1 MSDGRSTSRVKNKAP
16 APVQITAEQLLREA
30 QERQEAPLQAPRQ
43 RVEDYEELHEFRG
56 RKRKEFEEVIRR
68 TRSNISA
75 WTKYAY
81 WEASQGEFARSRS
94 VYERALDVD
103 ATDVKLWLSYTE
115 MELKA
120 RNVQH
125 ARNLFDRAVTL
136 LPRINQ
142 IWYKYVYLEELL
154 GNVAGARQVF
164 ERWMAW
170 EPDEKAWSAYIKM
183 ELRYHEYARASAI
196 YERLV
201 ACHPEPKIWIKWAKY
216 EEETRSNITR
226 SREVFQM
233 SLEYFGA
240 GEGGV
245 EEEEQLEKAQSL
257 YNAFAKLE
265 IRQKEYERARVIYK
279 YALDRLP
286 RSKSGPLYASYTQF
300 EKQFG
305 DREGIE
311 STVLGKRRIEYEDE
325 LSHTPLNY
333 DVWIDYCRLEEDAF
347 RSESTSVQDGGA
359 DRVRDVYER
368 AVAQRPPSN
377 EKRHWRRYIF
387 LWLNYAL
394 FEELDTKDIDRTRQ
408 IFEACVNLLP
418 NKSFTFAKVWTLY
431 AEFEIRQLHLE
442 KARKIMG
449 TAIGMCPKE
458 KLFKDYITLE
468 LQLREYDRCRQ
479 LYQKYLTYDSS
490 NSSAFINFADLE
502 RELGDPERA
511 RGIFELAVTQ
521 ELDMPEVLWKAY
533 IDFEYKEEEWDRARA
548 LYKRLLERTSHVRFG
563 SRGRNSSFTPARPLL
578 GLTAGKTTRRTKK
591 MLKPRKRLQRS
602 HQKQKLRHRT
612 QKRRV
617 WKQRGKS
624 SLTVTP
630 ISSPAGSSRSAS
642 SCSKHGKRSRL
653 RKVREMPRAWRRL
666 RRRCLVSSR
675 SAVSWA
681 MTEVRKNTST
691 CCSQTTSLRTRPS
704 TRSCSEHISGRSKK
718 RPRQRMAQHRLQGL
732 QDHDSLAC
740 PQLVRCSLAEIQY
753 MLTCPRSA

>member
-1 MSDGRSTSRVKNKAP
+1 
-16 APVQITAEQLLREA
+16 
-30 QERQEAPLQAPRQ
+30 
-43 RVEDYEELHEFRG
+43 
-56 RKRKEFEEVIRR
+56 
-68 TRSNISA
+68 
-75 WTKYAY
+75 
-81 WEASQGEFARSRS
+81 
-94 VYERALDVD
+94 
-103 ATDVKLWLSYTE
+103 
-115 MELKA
+115 
-120 RNVQH
+120 
-125 ARNLFDRAVTL
+125 
-136 LPRINQ
+136 
-142 IWYKYVYLEELL
+142 
-154 GNVAGARQVF
+154 
-164 ERWMAW
+164 
-170 EPDEKAWSAYIKM
+170 
-183 ELRYHEYARASAI
+183 
-196 YERLV
+196 
-201 ACHPEPKIWIKWAKY
+201 
-216 EEETRSNITR
+216 
-226 SREVFQM
+226 
-233 SLEYFGA
+233 
-240 GEGGV
+240 V

-548 LYKRLLERTSHVRFG
+548 LYKRLLERTSHVKVWISWAQFE
-563 SRGRNSSFTPARPLL
+563 FY
-578 GLTAGKTTRRTKK
+578 AGKTIARAYRGEDDEEDEEDAEAEKAPAEVSPEAEAAAQNAEKEGLEAARKVFTDGYADLKSRGLKQERLILLEAWKALETTEGAGDAESLAKVEAK
-591 MLKPRKRLQRS
+591 MPRVVK
-602 HQKQKLRHRT
+602 
-612 QKRRV
+612 KRRV
-617 WKQRGKS
+617 VGDDGSQEEYFDLLFPDDESANTAVNSILQRAHLWKKQKE
-624 SLTVTP
+624 
-630 ISSPAGSSRSAS
+630 AAAANGSA
-642 SCSKHGKRSRL
+642 
-653 RKVREMPRAWRRL
+653 
-666 RRRCLVSSR
+666 
-675 SAVSWA
+675 
-681 MTEVRKNTST
+681 
-691 CCSQTTSLRTRPS
+691 
-704 TRSCSEHISGRSKK
+704 
-718 RPRQRMAQHRLQGL
+718 
-732 QDHDSLAC
+732 
-740 PQLVRCSLAEIQY
+740 
-753 MLTCPRSA
+753 